1 MAPLYEFYCKDCSCY
16 RERIVSADEVIDIR
30 CSCGKVMKKMVS
42 APAVL
47 KTHGAKGHPN
57 EPDNVAE
64 RNAKRKEQ
72 PSTVGKV
79 VKPRKR
85 RKL

>member
-1 MAPLYEFYCKDCSCY
+1 MTPIYEFKCENCNEF
-16 RERIVSADEVIDIR
+16 RERITSVDEEVDIR
-30 CSCGKVMKKMVS
+30 CSCGKKMTKIVS

-64 RNAKRKEQ
+64 ANAKRKEQ

-79 VKPRKR
+79 VKARKR
-85 RKL
+85 RKT